1 MYEILA
7 RVGKYDSSGPK
18 VSFIQCLRAI
28 GTGWFNIKLVYSLER
43 MTCRFPLKIV
53 KLYGT
58 GGNNSFDVI
67 PDVQGRRSN
76 QCHRAMARV
85 DFFALKPRFSYETG
99 ANFFHF

>member
-1 MYEILA
+1 
-7 RVGKYDSSGPK
+7 
-18 VSFIQCLRAI
+18 
-28 GTGWFNIKLVYSLER
+28 

-76 QCHRAMARV
+76 QCHRAMARG
-85 DFFALKPRFSYETG
+85 DFFASKPRFSYETG